1 MIFSKLFKGKKPI
14 IGMIHL
20 KALPGSPYNCESLND
35 IWEFASM

>member
-20 KALPGSPYNCESLND
+20 KALPESPIIANL
-35 IWEFASM
+35 